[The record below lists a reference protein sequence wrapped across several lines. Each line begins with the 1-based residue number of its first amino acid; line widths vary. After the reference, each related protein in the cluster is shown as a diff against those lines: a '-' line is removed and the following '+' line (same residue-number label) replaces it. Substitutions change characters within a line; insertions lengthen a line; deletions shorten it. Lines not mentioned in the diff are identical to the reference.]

1 MISDNELAAQKEL
14 FLHIYNTAIRRDG
27 KEQLLDWLENS
38 DFFIAPA
45 SARYHG
51 SYPGGLLEH
60 SLNVYNCL
68 MEQVRLYGSPGE
80 WPHET
85 IALVSLMHDVCKVN
99 LYKKGFRNVKDENG
113 KWYQKEVYEYDELFP
128 VGHGEKS
135 VIILQMFMKLS
146 TEEIMAIRA
155 HMGGFDTSQRIVGDI
170 FNKSKLA
177 VLLHLADM
185 SATYLIEGV

>member
-1 MISDNELAAQKEL
+1 MLSEQELCSKKEM
-14 FLHIYNTAIRRDG
+14 FLYIYKHAITRDG
-27 KEQLLDWLENS
+27 TDKLLDWLEQS

-60 SLNVYNCL
+60 SINVYHCL
-68 MEQVRLYGSPGE
+68 VEQLRSCNMLHDYSQ
-80 WPHET
+80 ET
-85 IALVSLMHDVCKVN
+85 VALVSLMHDVCKAN

-146 TEEIMAIRA
+146 VDEVMAIRA
-155 HMGGFDTSQRIVGDI
+155 HMGGFDASQRVVGDI

-177 VLLHLADM
+177 VLLHIADM
-185 SATYLIEGV
+185 CATYMIEGV